1 VDERRR
7 VSLVWL
13 IPLVALLS
21 AAWLGYRAY
30 VGQGPLVSITFQT
43 AEGLEAGRTRVR
55 FKDVDIG
62 VVEAIELTSDLSR
75 VQVHARLASHLND
88 LLNDKTR
95 FWVVR
100 PRLSRGQV
108 SGLETL
114 LGGTYIGADLAL
126 EGVPQRAFDGL
137 ESPPIVTA
145 TEPGKVFTLH
155 ADALNSLAEGSP
167 VQYRGI
173 EVGRVVGYQ
182 LRDEQGVEIQVFVHA
197 PHARQVGAN
206 TRFWNVS
213 GVGLSLDAGGIR
225 LNTESLASVLLG
237 GIAFGTPPGMS
248 VGEPA
253 AERADFRLFAGQQAA
268 MARSYG
274 QRETWQLMFAGSV
287 RGLLPGAPVELR
299 GIRVGEVVD
308 VRLQLDSSSL
318 QTDVPVTIA
327 IEPDRLGLGDDA
339 GPGGGQSA
347 ASRKL
352 WDRLVANGL
361 RAEIKT
367 ANLLTGA
374 LYVELDFHPEG
385 APREIV
391 WDAEVPRLPTVPT
404 ALDEL
409 RGLLSSLARLP
420 LDRMGKDLG
429 KSLEAIHQTLS
440 STQAVLQRL
449 DQETIAELG
458 RTMAQTRTTLAG
470 LEKVLE
476 PHSPLQAEAQ
486 RVLKELGSAARS
498 LRIMA
503 DYLERHPEA
512 LIRGKGAVTP

>member
-1 VDERRR
+1 
-7 VSLVWL
+7 
-13 IPLVALLS
+13 
-21 AAWLGYRAY
+21 
-30 VGQGPLVSITFQT
+30 
-43 AEGLEAGRTRVR
+43 
-55 FKDVDIG
+55 
-62 VVEAIELTSDLSR
+62 
-75 VQVHARLASHLND
+75 
-88 LLNDKTR
+88 
-95 FWVVR
+95 
-100 PRLSRGQV
+100 
-108 SGLETL
+108 
-114 LGGTYIGADLAL
+114 
-126 EGVPQRAFDGL
+126 
-137 ESPPIVTA
+137 
-145 TEPGKVFTLH
+145 
-155 ADALNSLAEGSP
+155 
-167 VQYRGI
+167 
-173 EVGRVVGYQ
+173 
-182 LRDEQGVEIQVFVHA
+182 
-197 PHARQVGAN
+197 
-206 TRFWNVS
+206 
-213 GVGLSLDAGGIR
+213 
-225 LNTESLASVLLG
+225 
-237 GIAFGTPPGMS
+237 
-248 VGEPA
+248 
-253 AERADFRLFAGQQAA
+253 
-268 MARSYG
+268 
-274 QRETWQLMFAGSV
+274 
-287 RGLLPGAPVELR
+287 
-299 GIRVGEVVD
+299 VVD